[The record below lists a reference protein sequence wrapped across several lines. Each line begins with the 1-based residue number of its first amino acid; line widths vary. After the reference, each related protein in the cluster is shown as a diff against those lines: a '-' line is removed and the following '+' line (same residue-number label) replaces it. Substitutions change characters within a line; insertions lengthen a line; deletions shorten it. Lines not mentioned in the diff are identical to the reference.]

1 MSDRKRV
8 LLVDDD
14 PQLLSCFE
22 RLLENRF
29 ELDIASGP
37 GMALEFIE
45 TRGPYAVVVSDL
57 RMPGMSG
64 IELLWKTKQISPQTV
79 GVLMSGSVESDTIAH
94 SIDKGIAF
102 RFIEKPCVPT
112 ELIQVIEQALTHYE
126 TYGKA

>member
-14 PQLLSCFE
+14 PQILSCYE

-37 GMALEFIE
+37 GMAVELIE

-64 IELLWKTKQISPQTV
+64 LELLWKTKQISPQTV
-79 GVLMSGSVESDTIAH
+79 GILMSGSIEFDAVTH
-94 SIDKGIAF
+94 SIDQGIAF
-102 RFIEKPCVPT
+102 RLIEKPCVPT
-112 ELIQVIEQALTHYE
+112 ELIQLIEEALTHYQ
-126 TYGKA
+126 TKA